1 MKNETIND
9 KRALFLDMQ
18 EHPEQYTDEQICQ
31 LLADE
36 DIKAFAET
44 LSLAKRAMTA
54 HQSTHVDVEAEWR
67 QFASRH
73 TRPQRRWIKVAAS
86 VCGIVFLTGVAWAAV
101 VQWGLFP
108 SQHRP
113 SPSTN
118 NPAQVQTT
126 ASRALHQD
134 TVATPKDSVDMTPV
148 TFDNAELSQILGQM
162 GTFYHVDVVFHSE
175 QAKHVRLYFKW
186 DKHLDLQR
194 QIDLLNGF
202 ERIHLSLDNDRLT
215 ID

>member
-18 EHPEQYTDEQICQ
+18 EHPEQYTDEQINQ
-31 LLADE
+31 LLTDE

-54 HQSTHVDVEAEWR
+54 HQSTHVDVETAWR

-86 VCGIVFLTGVAWAAV
+86 VCGIVFLTGMTWAAV

-162 GTFYHVDVVFHSE
+162 GTFYHVDVVFRSE
-175 QAKHVRLYFKW
+175 QAKHVRLYFEW
-186 DKHLDLQR
+186 NKHLDLQQ
-194 QIDLLNGF
+194 QINLLNGF
-202 ERIHLSLDNDRLT
+202 ERIHLSLDNDCLT